1 MNRSYI
7 VAALSLVAAGGAFGQ
22 QTVVL
27 NDGTRIQ
34 GRYDGGSSDKVSFID
49 EGGNSHRF
57 NISDIQ
63 AVIFNH
69 AQQDT
74 FPPSGH
80 AYNNYPPPPVSQNF
94 AERGYDDSDRPR
106 GADWNRAG
114 KLSSGT
120 EIVVRTIDRIDVR
133 RADPGQRFLATVEN
147 DIRDSEGNLV
157 IPRGSSAHLVATDV
171 GGGDIAI
178 DLRSVNVNGQRFVL
192 NAQDIA
198 NGSARQGVGGNKRT
212 GEFVGGGAIVGSIL
226 GAIAGGGKGAAI
238 GALAGGAAGAGTEV
252 MTRGTELHAPP
263 ETVLRFR
270 LAQPV
275 YLYR

>member
-1 MNRSYI
+1 MNGIYV
-7 VAALSLVAAGGAFGQ
+7 VAALSLVAVGGAFGQ

-34 GRYDGGSSDKVSFID
+34 GRYDGGSSDKVLFID

-57 NISDIQ
+57 NTSDIQ

-69 AQQDT
+69 PQQDT
-74 FPPSGH
+74 FPPSGNAH
-80 AYNNYPPPPVSQNF
+80 NNYPPPPVSQNF
-94 AERGYDDSDRPR
+94 AERGYDDSDRPHDT
-106 GADWNRAG
+106 DWNRAG
-114 KLSSGT
+114 KLSIGT

-133 RADPGQRFLATVEN
+133 KANSGQRFLATVEN
-147 DIRDSEGNLV
+147 DIRDAEGHLV
-157 IPRGSSAHLVATDV
+157 IPQSSSAHLVATDV

-178 DLRSVNVNGQRFVL
+178 DLRSVNVSGQRFVL

-198 NGSARQGVGGNKRT
+198 GGSARQAVGGNKRT
-212 GEFVGGGAIVGSIL
+212 GEFLGGGAVVGSIL
-226 GAIAGGGKGAAI
+226 GAIAGGGKSAAI
-238 GALAGGAAGAGTEV
+238 GALAGGAAGAGAEV
-252 MTRGTELHAPP
+252 MTSGTELHAPP
-263 ETVLRFR
+263 ETTLRFR

>member
-1 MNRSYI
+1 MNKTYV
-7 VAALSLVAAGGAFGQ
+7 VAALSLVAAGAAFGQ
-22 QTVVL
+22 QTIVL

-57 NISDIQ
+57 NTSDIQ

-69 AQQDT
+69 PELDT
-74 FPPSGH
+74 FPPSGN
-80 AYNNYPPPPVSQNF
+80 ARNDYPPPPVSQNF

-106 GADWNRAG
+106 NTDWNQAG
-114 KLSSGT
+114 RLSSGT
-120 EIVVRTIDRIDVR
+120 EIVVKTIDRIDVR
-133 RADPGQRFLATVEN
+133 RADPRQRFLATVEN
-147 DIRDSEGNLV
+147 DVRDAEGHLV

-198 NGSARQGVGGNKRT
+198 NGSTRQGVGGNKRT
-212 GEFVGGGAIVGSIL
+212 GEFVGGGAIAGSIL

-238 GALAGGAAGAGTEV
+238 GALAGGAAGAGAAV
-252 MTRGTELHAPP
+252 MTSGPELRAPP
-263 ETVLRFR
+263 ETTLRFR
-270 LAQPV
+270 LARPV
-275 YLYR
+275 YLYQ

>member
-1 MNRSYI
+1 MNGLYV

-57 NISDIQ
+57 NTSDIQ
-63 AVIFNH
+63 AVLFNH

-106 GADWNRAG
+106 GTDWNRAG
-114 KLSSGT
+114 KLSIGT

-147 DIRDSEGNLV
+147 DIRDADGHLV

-198 NGSARQGVGGNKRT
+198 NGSARQDVGGNRRT
-212 GEFVGGGAIVGSIL
+212 GEFVGGGAIMGSIL
-226 GAIAGGGKGAAI
+226 GGKGAAI
-238 GALAGGAAGAGTEV
+238 GALAGGAAGASAEV
-252 MTRGTELHAPP
+252 MTSGTELHAPP

-275 YLYR
+275 YLYQ